1 MNSNPLS
8 PIFHISEHLIEHQ
21 MRLAQQ
27 KVDDPIKKIIQ
38 AALDASCT
46 IMLRSEGK
54 TWTGSGF
61 HIGDGAIVTAAHV
74 APIEMTQQPHEIYV
88 TFDGQNL
95 MQAKLI
101 ASEHEFD
108 AAILFTQDA
117 QSIPSVTLA
126 NSDTVEVGDII
137 AVIGSPEGWH
147 DTATVG
153 RVSNVNQH
161 LGAFAPTPA
170 WNNIIFID
178 ADILPGVS
186 GGMVIGTDG
195 KVIGSV
201 MGIVGQQ
208 AEIGIGERAVCPSNK
223 IIALLQQMEKENY

>member
-1 MNSNPLS
+1 MMNSNPLS
-8 PIFHISEHLIEHQ
+8 PTFHISEQLILHS
-21 MRLAQQ
+21 MRMAQQ
-27 KVDDPIKKIIQ
+27 KVDDPIKEVIQ
-38 AALDASCT
+38 SALDASCT

-61 HIGDGAIVTAAHV
+61 HIGNGAIVTAAHV
-74 APIEMTQQPHEIYV
+74 APIEMMQQPHEIYV
-88 TFDGQNL
+88 TFDGTT
-95 MQAKLI
+95 MMSGKLI
-101 ASEHEFD
+101 ASENEFD
-108 AAILFTQDA
+108 AAILFVQQATN
-117 QSIPSVTLA
+117 IPSVVLA
-126 NSDTVEVGDII
+126 DSGTVEVGDII

-170 WNNIIFID
+170 WNDIIFID

-195 KVIGSV
+195 KVIGLV
-201 MGIVGQQ
+201 MGVTGQL
-208 AEIGIGERAVCPSNK
+208 AEYGIGERAVCPSNK
-223 IIALLQQMEKENY
+223 IKALASSYNV